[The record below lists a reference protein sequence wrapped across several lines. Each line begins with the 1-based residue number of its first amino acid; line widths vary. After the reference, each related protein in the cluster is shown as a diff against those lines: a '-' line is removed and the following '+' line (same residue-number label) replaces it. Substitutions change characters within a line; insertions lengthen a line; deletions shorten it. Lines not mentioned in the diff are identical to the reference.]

1 MQYRR
6 QHTCQPL
13 GSGERFLRYRSRDNG
28 LGFLLTGIIIGS
40 GTILYVGP
48 RLQNL
53 RWIVGVVIIV
63 KWRVLVLT
71 CFIADHAQ

>member
-28 LGFLLTGIIIGS
+28 LGFLLTGHHHRIGNYFICWTQAAES
-40 GTILYVGP
+40 P
-48 RLQNL
+48 MDC
-53 RWIVGVVIIV
+53 
-63 KWRVLVLT
+63 WRSNHSQMESACVDL
-71 CFIADHAQ
+71 FYS